1 MTDDHH
7 RPAGHPPAG
16 VAERMERLRLLYV
29 PERDAEARRRLAE
42 RPHAANAPFAPA
54 VARRLAE
61 LRALCDL
68 ASHLGR
74 RSDGAGRG
82 GASEP

>member
-1 MTDDHH
+1 MTDGAR
-7 RPAGHPPAG
+7 RPDGHPPSG
-16 VAERMERLRLLYV
+16 VAERMERLRALYV
-29 PERDAEARRRLAE
+29 PERDTEARQRLAD
-42 RPHAANAPFAPA
+42 RPQAANAPFAPA

-74 RSDGAGRG
+74 R
-82 GASEP
+82 

>member
-1 MTDDHH
+1 MTDVS
-7 RPAGHPPAG
+7 PPSGHPPSG
-16 VAERMERLRLLYV
+16 VEERLERLRVLCV
-29 PERDAEARRRLAE
+29 PERDAEARRRFAA
-42 RPHAANAPFAPA
+42 RPRATYAPFAPA

-74 RSDGAGRG
+74 R
-82 GASEP
+82 

>member
-1 MTDDHH
+1 MPNVPH
-7 RPAGHPPAG
+7 RPVGHPPSG
-16 VAERMERLRLLYV
+16 VAERLERLRILYV
-29 PERDAEARRRLAE
+29 PERDAEARQRFDN
-42 RPHAANAPFAPA
+42 RPRAANAPFAPA

-74 RSDGAGRG
+74 R
-82 GASEP
+82 

>member
-1 MTDDHH
+1 MADAQRGT
-7 RPAGHPPAG
+7 AGNPPSG
-16 VAERMERLRLLYV
+16 VAERLERLRVLYV
-29 PERDAEARRRLAE
+29 PERDAEARQRFAD
-42 RPHAANAPFAPA
+42 RPRAATTPFAPA

-74 RSDGAGRG
+74 R
-82 GASEP
+82 